1 MHRWSYRL
9 LVRACYAG
17 ASQTRRWAPNTL
29 DGYRLPATGCRLMA
43 TGCRL
48 PADEP
53 MAADELNT
61 VVKTATSSTVDSG
74 ALLRFPKQ
82 WGQVPA

>member
-1 MHRWSYRL
+1 
-9 LVRACYAG
+9 
-17 ASQTRRWAPNTL
+17 
-29 DGYRLPATGCRLMA
+29 MA

-61 VVKTATSSTVDSG
+61 VVKTATSSTVDSR